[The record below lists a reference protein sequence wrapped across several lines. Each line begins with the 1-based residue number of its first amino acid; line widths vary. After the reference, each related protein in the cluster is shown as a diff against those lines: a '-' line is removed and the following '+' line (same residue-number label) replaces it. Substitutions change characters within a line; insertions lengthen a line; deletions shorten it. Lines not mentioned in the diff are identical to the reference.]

1 MYTWSTG
8 RGDVVAQFLT
18 RQEINAQ
25 NPGLVKQI
33 MVGPNEAAVILRNG
47 KVEEPITQERLRKFD
62 GGLFNAL
69 KSTVGGGEDVRV
81 LFVQTSPVDLQIPFG
96 GESLYGLDAWAPGA
110 RAAAASRAGG
120 GEERLLTKD
129 GRPVVGVIT
138 LRFSFDLANAMKVFN
153 LIRTNVAGHSG
164 AGARSA
170 WPSVVTKGDLA
181 ARFHDELVSNV
192 LLSLVRSTSYADLAG
207 SEAFRAEV
215 DASMVSY
222 LRKTFE
228 TFGLTLGQVFVR
240 FDATEF
246 DRVQE
251 VASRQELEE
260 RKRDIA
266 FNTQIGDER
275 RTSEL
280 VKARDQFQADLLIQH
295 QHNLKTLAVL
305 QEETVDVHYKAAQA
319 RAKGQREDLLD
330 AERSRADEAARQE
343 GLKNKLVADR
353 ASAETDNDLRT
364 IKELATAKNSM
375 TETRGKIAIQAETIR
390 ANAEVEK
397 AKAGATAAAYNLDA
411 YKAGVDMAERHT
423 EKMAGIHADMVRTV
437 RAEPATKGNGHS
449 HGNGNGNGSSIC
461 PSCGEEVKARWK
473 VCPDCGT
480 KLTPRPAACSNCGEE
495 LKSSWKTCPEC
506 GTSLVKGGA

>member
-1 MYTWSTG
+1 MYTWSSG

-25 NPGLVKQI
+25 NPGLLKQI
-33 MVGPNEAAVILRNG
+33 SVGPNEAAVVIRNG
-47 KVEEPITQERLRKFD
+47 KPEEPITQERVRKFG

-96 GESLYGLDAWAPGA
+96 GESLYGLDAWAGA

-120 GEERLLTKD
+120 GQEMLLTKD
-129 GRPVVGVIT
+129 DRPAMGVIT
-138 LRFSFDLANAMKVFN
+138 LRFSFDLANAVKVFN

-164 AGARSA
+164 SAARSP

-192 LLSLVRSTSYADLAG
+192 LLSLVRSTPYAELAG
-207 SEAFRAEV
+207 SEAFRTAV

-295 QHNLKTLAVL
+295 QHNLRTLAEL
-305 QEETVDVHYKAAQA
+305 QEETVDVHYKAAKA
-319 RAKGQREDLLD
+319 RARGQREDLLD
-330 AERSRADEAARQE
+330 AERARADEAARQE
-343 GLKNKLVADR
+343 AIKNKLASER
-353 ASAETDNDLRT
+353 ASAETDTDLRT
-364 IKELATAKNSM
+364 IKELAAAKNSM
-375 TETRGKIAIQAETIR
+375 TETSGKIAIQAESIR
-390 ANAEVEK
+390 ANADVEK
-397 AKAGATAAAYNLDA
+397 AKAVATAAAYNLDA

-437 RAEPATKGNGHS
+437 RAEPAGKGHGN
-449 HGNGNGNGSSIC
+449 GNGNGNGSSTC
-461 PSCGEEVKARWK
+461 PSCGEVVKSLWK

-480 KLTPRPAACSNCGEE
+480 KLTPRPIACSNCGEE

-506 GTSLVKGGA
+506 GTSLLKGGA